1 MLQGAGASRLL
12 RRAANGPLRRV
23 APLYV
28 PFRVYAVNIRNGR
41 GHRGAGA
48 PGWDDDTQF
57 FAFDA
62 VAGALDLYRFSELP
76 SPDDLVV
83 VETRNMVAPTLDS
96 AATRDRVIEK
106 VRRAL
111 YQTGFFRLRSLRLDA
126 HPVALPDVH
135 VPYWVGFFARSGS
148 PGAPAG
154 ARDRIRLAVIDAVRR
169 RSEGSR
175 VRDLVRGWLASD

>member
-1 MLQGAGASRLL
+1 MTRVHSLRPNVTAHEAVTLLQGAGASRLL
-12 RRAANGPLRRV
+12 RRVANGPLRRV

-28 PFRVYAVNIRNGR
+28 PFRAYAVSIRNG
-41 GHRGAGA
+41 H
-48 PGWDDDTQF
+48 WDDTQF
-57 FAFDA
+57 FAVDA
-62 VAGALDLYRFSELP
+62 VTGALDLYRFSELP

-83 VETRNMVAPTLDS
+83 VETRNRVTPTLDD

-126 HPVALPDVH
+126 HAVALPDVH
-135 VPYWVGFFARSGS
+135 VPYWVGFF
-148 PGAPAG
+148 G
-154 ARDRIRLAVIDAVRR
+154 ARDRVGLAVIDAVRR